1 MSKTKV
7 KALVIGAKDSKE
19 KDKLVTLFTLEQGKL
34 FVYFRGVKG
43 EKAKLK
49 EAKELFTFGEFVLEE
64 GKFGNIVT
72 EANIVDSFPLL
83 RRDLNKYYEA
93 CSLLDVVNKVVKE
106 PSPYLFIQALKALKA
121 ICYEEAPK
129 HYALI
134 KFLILIFEVSGFG
147 LNFDLCA
154 SCKSKLTGKK
164 YLNIEYGEIV
174 CANCKQLTS
183 IEISPVVLSAL
194 KIFKQTPFE
203 KLKSVKIGGGGEQKA
218 LNLLSENFEWRFG
231 CKFFTA

>member
-1 MSKTKV
+1 MAKTKV

-49 EAKELFTFGEFVLEE
+49 EAKELFTFAEYVLEE
-64 GKFGNIVT
+64 GKYGNIVV
-72 EANIVDSFPLL
+72 EANIIDSFSQL
-83 RRDLNKYYEA
+83 RRDLDKYYEA
-93 CSLLDVVNKVVKE
+93 CSILDVLNKTSKE
-106 PSPYLFIQALKALKA
+106 SNPFVFIQALKALKA
-121 ICYEEAPK
+121 ICYEDSPK
-129 HYALI
+129 NYALI
-134 KFLILIFEVSGFG
+134 KFLILVFENSGYT
-147 LNFDLCA
+147 LNFDTC
-154 SCKSKLTGKK
+154 SGCKSKLTGKK
-164 YLNIEYGEIV
+164 YLNVEYGEIV